1 MKKIRLTYAPLQNAG
16 DLMNKD
22 LVERLSGK
30 QVVCS
35 KVHNADMMA
44 IGGAL
49 VGVQYGKTLSR
60 RICQRL
66 LRLIYRNKP
75 LYVWGSGFFR
85 DDNDNPMSRENLKV
99 CALRGAK
106 TKERLEMLTGKIYDV
121 PLADAGLLSNLYVEE
136 APEKEYEVGIIPHFS
151 QKDEPRFQ
159 ELKNSFSSACIIDI
173 QQEPS
178 AVIRQIARCRYILS
192 SSLHGLIFADGLG
205 VPNLHILGE
214 TPLAGGS
221 FKFEDYYSCYGLEH
235 RPWSLDDG
243 FPTAEDITVRYRV
256 PAELVKRKQE
266 QLLSSFPKEISCS
279 M

>member
-16 DLMNKD
+16 DLLNKD
-22 LVERLSGK
+22 LVERLSGR

-66 LRLIYRNKP
+66 LRLIYGKRP

-85 DDNDNPMSRENLKV
+85 DDNDNPMSREHLKV

-106 TKERLEMLTGKIYDV
+106 TRERLEMLTGRIYDV
-121 PLADAGLLSNLYVEE
+121 PLADAGLLSNLYVEGT
-136 APEKEYEVGIIPHFS
+136 PEKEYDVGIIPHFS
-151 QKDEPRFQ
+151 QKDELRFQ
-159 ELKNSFSSACIIDI
+159 ELKNTFSSACIIDI
-173 QQEPS
+173 QQDPKT
-178 AVIRQIARCRYILS
+178 VINQIARCRYILS

-205 VPNLHILGE
+205 IPNLHILGK
-214 TPLAGGS
+214 TPLVGGN
-221 FKFEDYYSCYGLEH
+221 FKFEDYYSCYDLPHE
-235 RPWSLDDG
+235 PWSLDRG
-243 FPTAEDITVRYRV
+243 FPAIEDIIAGCRV
-256 PAELVKRKQE
+256 PAELVKKKQK
-266 QLLSSFPKEISCS
+266 QLLSCFPKDI
-279 M
+279 

>member
-1 MKKIRLTYAPLQNAG
+1 MRTIRLTYAPLQNAG
-16 DLMNKD
+16 DLLNKD

-30 QVVCS
+30 PVVCS
-35 KVHNADMMA
+35 KVYNADMMA

-66 LRLIYRNKP
+66 LRLIYGKKP

-85 DDNDNPMSRENLKV
+85 DDNNNPLSRDNLKV

-106 TKERLEMLTGKIYDV
+106 TRQRLELLTGKVYDV
-121 PLADAGLLSNLYVEE
+121 PLADAGLLSSLYVDGV
-136 APEKEYEVGIIPHFS
+136 PEKEYEVGIVPHFS
-151 QKDEPRFQ
+151 QKGETQFQ

-173 QQEPS
+173 QQDPKI
-178 AVIRQIARCRYILS
+178 VINQIARCRYILS

-205 VPNLHILGE
+205 IPNLHILGE

-221 FKFEDYYSCYGLEH
+221 FKFEDYYSCYDLPHE
-235 RPWSLDDG
+235 PWSLEHG
-243 FPTAEDITVRYRV
+243 FPVIEDIVAGCRV
-256 PAELVKRKQE
+256 PAEQVKKKQQ
-266 QLLSSFPKEISCS
+266 QLLRCFPKEI
-279 M
+279 

>member
-16 DLMNKD
+16 DLLNKD
-22 LVERLSGK
+22 LVERLSGR

-49 VGVQYGKTLSR
+49 IGVQYGKTLRR

-66 LRLIYRNKP
+66 LHLIYGKKP

-85 DDNDNPMSRENLKV
+85 DDNDNPMSRDNLKI

-106 TKERLEMLTGKIYDV
+106 TRERLQMLTGKYYDV
-121 PLADAGLLSNLYVEE
+121 PLADAGLLSNLYVEGT
-136 APEKEYEVGIIPHFS
+136 PEKEYDVGIIPHFS

-159 ELKNSFSSACIIDI
+159 KLKESFPSARIIDI
-173 QQEPS
+173 QQEP
-178 AVIRQIARCRYILS
+178 AVVINQIARCRLILS

-205 VPNLHILGE
+205 IPNLHILGSK
-214 TPLAGGS
+214 PLTGGS
-221 FKFEDYYSCYGLEH
+221 FKFEDYYSCYDLPHE
-235 RPWSLDDG
+235 PWSLDKG
-243 FPTAEDITVRYRV
+243 FPTVEDIKCRYRV
-256 PAELVKRKQE
+256 PQKQVKEKQQ
-266 QLLSSFPKEISCS
+266 QLLDCFPK